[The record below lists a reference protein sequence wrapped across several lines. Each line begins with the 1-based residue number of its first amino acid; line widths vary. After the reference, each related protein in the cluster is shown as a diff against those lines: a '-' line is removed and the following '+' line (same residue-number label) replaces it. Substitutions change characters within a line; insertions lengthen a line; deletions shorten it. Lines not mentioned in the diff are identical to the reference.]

1 MTVRAASRCADRCCR
16 GLVVTSREDSG
27 PHCQRYADC
36 APAAQGQGGSLEEA
50 GQPQIWTKF
59 LVPQRSKGSQRVTAQ
74 PFNIANVS
82 LRQIAGGEWCEE

>member
-1 MTVRAASRCADRCCR
+1 M
-16 GLVVTSREDSG
+16 
-27 PHCQRYADC
+27 
-36 APAAQGQGGSLEEA
+36 EEA